1 MKKKIFDLI
10 ISYDSTVKQAMQKI
24 EKNALGIVFILDDD
38 KKLVGSLS
46 DGDIRRYILNDGKID
61 DVVNQAMNKS
71 FTSATDDLSTGEI
84 LRLMD
89 IGLKLIP
96 VIDEKGRIIN
106 IHDRFS
112 MAMVP
117 RIAKTYHGRA
127 PARITFCG
135 GGSDT
140 TAFSKRSP
148 GAVLNA
154 SVNVFAHSILKL
166 RKDKKIKIFSSDLN
180 SEIIADNLSSLVD
193 KKKDSEFALIIALME
208 LLQPNF
214 GFDLTLWSDFPKK
227 SGLGGSASVLC
238 SVTACMDQVLGYNL
252 TNNEIAELT
261 FQAERLNLGV
271 PGGWQDQYS
280 SAIGGI
286 NLMEFDSKKTLVSPI
301 PLSSQTIRILEHSL
315 VLCGTGLE
323 HESGNIHDDQ
333 KQNLTEEKIFENV
346 KKNVQMVFTLR
357 NHLEHARISELGEVM
372 DAAWELKKT
381 YSPLISNSFL
391 DEIYSF
397 SKEHGAKGGKILG
410 AGGGG
415 FFLFYVEPEMRT
427 NLTDA
432 LIGKG
437 LQIQPFQF
445 DFEGAQG
452 WSSFTEGK

>member
-1 MKKKIFDLI
+1 MKLENSFCLANSDTWLDGDLRSMRFLPGNNVAVIKCAKNERYGEVVFDEKQAVTEFIKNSETRQAYVNVGFYKFNKSVFLNWDGENHSLEETVLPSLVNRRNLNCYVYNGNFIDIGVPDDYKKFVGIYNEEKIFDLI
-10 ISYDSTVKQAMQKI
+10 LSIDSTVKQAMQKI
-24 EKNALGIVFILDDD
+24 EKNASGIVFILDGD

-71 FTSATDDLSTGEI
+71 CTSATEDLSTGEI

-89 IGLKLIP
+89 MGLKLIP

-227 SGLGGSASVLC
+227 SGLGSASVLC

-280 SAIGGI
+280 SAIGG
-286 NLMEFDSKKTLVSPI
+286 
-301 PLSSQTIRILEHSL
+301 
-315 VLCGTGLE
+315 
-323 HESGNIHDDQ
+323 
-333 KQNLTEEKIFENV
+333 
-346 KKNVQMVFTLR
+346 
-357 NHLEHARISELGEVM
+357 
-372 DAAWELKKT
+372 
-381 YSPLISNSFL
+381 LI
-391 DEIYSF
+391 
-397 SKEHGAKGGKILG
+397 
-410 AGGGG
+410 
-415 FFLFYVEPEMRT
+415 
-427 NLTDA
+427 
-432 LIGKG
+432 
-437 LQIQPFQF
+437 
-445 DFEGAQG
+445 
-452 WSSFTEGK
+452 